1 MGQSNSKQQQ
11 LHLDG
16 YRVGVEGNN
25 FIVSVTANKK
35 RIGKIEEIGIIF
47 EDEESEWIVID
58 TEKSLD
64 RKTLEAIHK
73 AHESVRKVEE
83 FVSSIVEVDEPICT
97 YCLQGCSL
105 YEIQDADTEGITYD
119 SHVIGDEVKICPLQK
134 SYELTMPSY
143 HNCCDS
149 CRHPKTISI

>member
-1 MGQSNSKQQQ
+1 MGQSESKEQQ
-11 LHLDG
+11 LRHHG
-16 YRVGVEGNN
+16 YRVGVNRKI
-25 FIVSVTANKK
+25 FTVSVIANKESSGK
-35 RIGKIEEIGIIF
+35 IGKIGISF
-47 EDEESEWIVID
+47 EDEESGWIEID
-58 TEKSLD
+58 TEESLH